1 MKMKALP
8 LASFVWIILAAT
20 SFGLIGEDE
29 KQIEARYGKAG
40 KDLGTH
46 GEVHEIGYAAGAMM
60 ILVDYVNGISQ
71 REAFAGADTSPL
83 SAEAIKQILSVSA
96 PEGTTW
102 QEAPGKEGDKI
113 WNRSDGK
120 AVAMLPALGKFL
132 FVQDP
137 NFVQPK

>member
-1 MKMKALP
+1 MKALK
-8 LASFVWIILAAT
+8 LTSFVWITLAAT
-20 SFGLIGEDE
+20 SFGLIGDDE

-40 KDLGTH
+40 KDMGTH
-46 GEVHEIGYAAGAMM
+46 GAIHELGYVTGAMM

-71 REAFAGADTSPL
+71 REGFATADTSPL
-83 SAEAIKQILSVSA
+83 SAEAIKQILAVSA

-102 QEAPGKEGDKI
+102 QEGRAKEGDRI

-137 NFVQPK
+137 NFVQPKP

>member
-1 MKMKALP
+1 M
-8 LASFVWIILAAT
+8 
-20 SFGLIGEDE
+20 
-29 KQIEARYGKAG
+29 
-40 KDLGTH
+40 GTH
-46 GEVHEIGYAAGAMM
+46 GEIHEIGYIAGAMM

-71 REAFAGADTSPL
+71 REGFATADTSPL

-102 QEAPGKEGDKI
+102 QEGPAKEGDRI

-120 AVAMLPALGKFL
+120 AVAMLPASGKFL

-137 NFVQPK
+137 SFVQPKP

>member
-1 MKMKALP
+1 MRALTFTV
-8 LASFVWIILAAT
+8 LVWITLVAT

-40 KDLGTH
+40 KDMGTH
-46 GEVHEIGYAAGAMM
+46 GEVHEIGYRTGVMM
-60 ILVDYVNGISQ
+60 ILVDYVNGISK
-71 REAFAGADTSPL
+71 REAFAHADTSPL
-83 SAEAIKQILSVSA
+83 SAEAIKQILAVSA

-137 NFVQPK
+137 DFVQPNQ

>member
-1 MKMKALP
+1 MKALK
-8 LASFVWIILAAT
+8 LTSFVWITLAAT

-40 KDLGTH
+40 KDMGTH
-46 GEVHEIGYAAGAMM
+46 GEIHEIGYVAGAMM
-60 ILVDYVNGISQ
+60 IVVDYMNGISQ
-71 REAFAGADTSPL
+71 REAFASADTSAL
-83 SAEAIKQILSVSA
+83 SAEAIRQILSVSA

-102 QEAPGKEGDKI
+102 QEAPGKEGDRL

-137 NFVQPK
+137 NFVQPKQ

>member
-1 MKMKALP
+1 MKALK
-8 LASFVWIILAAT
+8 LASFVWITLAAT

-40 KDLGTH
+40 KDLGTR
-46 GEVHEIGYAAGAMM
+46 GEIHEVGYRTGAMM
-60 ILVDYVNGISQ
+60 IVVDYVNGISQ
-71 REAFAGADTSPL
+71 REAFATADASPL
-83 SAEAIKQILSVSA
+83 SAEAIKQILSVSS

-102 QEAPGKEGDKI
+102 QEGPAKEGDRI

-120 AVAMLPALGKFL
+120 AVAMLPAVAKFL

-137 NFVQPK
+137 GFVQPKP

>member
-1 MKMKALP
+1 MKALTFTV
-8 LASFVWIILAAT
+8 LVWITLAAR

-40 KDLGTH
+40 KDMGTH
-46 GEVHEIGYAAGAMM
+46 GEVHEIGYITGAMM
-60 ILVDYVNGISQ
+60 ILVDYVKGISQ
-71 REAFAGADTSPL
+71 REAFATADTSPL

-96 PEGTTW
+96 SEGTTW
-102 QEAPGKEGDKI
+102 QEGPAKEGDRM

-120 AVAMLPALGKFL
+120 AVAMLPVLGKFL

-137 NFVQPK
+137 SFVQPKP

>member
-1 MKMKALP
+1 MKALK
-8 LASFVWIILAAT
+8 LTSFVWITLAAT

-40 KDLGTH
+40 KDMGTH

-71 REAFAGADTSPL
+71 REGFAHSDTSTL

-102 QEAPGKEGDKI
+102 QEGPGKDGDRI

-120 AVAMLPALGKFL
+120 AVAMLPPLGKFL
-132 FVQDP
+132 FVQDV
-137 NFVQPK
+137 NFVPPKQ

>member
-1 MKMKALP
+1 MKALK
-8 LASFVWIILAAT
+8 LTSFVWITLAAT

-40 KDLGTH
+40 KDMGTH
-46 GEVHEIGYAAGAMM
+46 GEIHEIGYVAGTMM

-71 REAFAGADTSPL
+71 REAFASADTSPL

-102 QEAPGKEGDKI
+102 QEGPAKEGDRV

-120 AVAMLPALGKFL
+120 AAAMLPALGKFL

-137 NFVQPK
+137 SFVQPKP

>member
-1 MKMKALP
+1 MKALK
-8 LASFVWIILAAT
+8 LTSFVWITLAAT

-29 KQIEARYGKAG
+29 KQIEARYGKTG
-40 KDLGTH
+40 KDMGTH
-46 GEVHEIGYAAGAMM
+46 GEIHEIGYTAGAMM

-71 REAFAGADTSPL
+71 REAFASADTSPL

-102 QEAPGKEGDKI
+102 QEGPAKEGDRI

-120 AVAMLPALGKFL
+120 AVAMLPVVGKFL

-137 NFVQPK
+137 SFVQPKP